1 LTFSPVEA
9 SSSSSFPSFPSVC
22 IDGVR
27 IVFDESRGSESVG
40 LVGWSFAESSS
51 TVIDSVPTGVAE
63 PSESP
68 VHPSGVIAID
78 QVVVMTPSLDRTCGA
93 ISAATGLPLK
103 RIRDA
108 GGGVRQ
114 GFHRAGRVILE
125 VVERP
130 DLPADRPANL
140 WGVVLIVNDLDATVA
155 SWGPDV
161 VGAARGAVQ
170 PGRRIATVKSEV
182 GLGTAVAIM
191 SPHTS
196 SR

>member
-1 LTFSPVEA
+1 V
-9 SSSSSFPSFPSVC
+9 SSTAVPSFC

-27 IVFDESRGSESVG
+27 VSFVEVSETEPAG
-40 LVGWSFAESSS
+40 LVGWSFLESSS
-51 TVIDSVPTGVAE
+51 ELIDGVATGVAD
-63 PSESP
+63 SSDSP
-68 VHPSGVIAID
+68 VHPSGVVSID

-93 ISAATGLPLK
+93 ITAATGLPLK

-130 DLPADRPANL
+130 DLPADRPAHL
-140 WGVVLIVNDLDATVA
+140 WGVVLIVNDVDATVTR
-155 SWGPDV
+155 WGPDV
-161 VGAARGAVQ
+161 VGAPRDAVQ
-170 PGRRIATVKSEV
+170 PGRRIATVKSDV

-191 SPHTS
+191 SPHVS
-196 SR
+196 SS